1 MATIRITVL
10 GLVIVAVGFA
20 LFTVIAGFKVR
31 TEAKSALSDLSGL
44 QQWDDP
50 TAWGAISVYHSSQRL
65 ALPFIPR
72 LAPSPASTSMEG
84 SPEWGSSCRIS
95 RKSNGKVVA
104 ESPVTDL
111 FENGRHPSESE
122 KQWAEKTLAPTLEKA
137 PEKPI
142 GAPTGINVDE
152 HGARA
157 LHHDFRHADS
167 PPLHPC
173 RSSRRLERTTSYLN
187 YPGQPPYTRGIHASG
202 YRGKMWT
209 MRQFSGFASPEETN
223 QRYKYLLEHGGQGL
237 SVAFDLP
244 TLMGYD
250 SDHPFS
256 EGEVGKC
263 GVAID
268 SLEDMEILF
277 DGIDLEKTTV
287 SMTINSP
294 ASVLWAM
301 YLAVAEKQGA
311 DWQKISGTIQNDIL
325 KEYIAQ
331 KEYIYPPAPSMRLV
345 IDTFEFG
352 SMFTPRFN
360 TISISGY
367 HIREAGST
375 ALQELAFTIYDGVEY
390 VEWARRRGLDVDE
403 FGPRLSFFF
412 NAHND
417 FFEEIAKYRAAR
429 KIWYRL
435 MKDRFGAKNQRTW
448 LMRFHTQTAGVSLT
462 AQQPMNNVARVALQA
477 LAAVLGGTQSLHTD
491 SYDEALAL
499 PTEEAVR
506 IALRTQQIIAYES
519 GVAQTVDPLGGSYF
533 VERLTLDMENG
544 AFDYFDK
551 LDAMGGMVAAIE
563 KGYPQKE
570 IAEASYQFQRANEA
584 REKITVGAN
593 EFVVEEPSPNIL
605 YIGEEV
611 AQAQTKKL
619 KSLRERRSNEE
630 VRRCLDALKKAAAQ
644 EPRAGE
650 NGQISPANTMP
661 FIVEAVKAY
670 ATVGE
675 ICEALREVYGT
686 YTETAFA

>member
-1 MATIRITVL
+1 MAEKKA
-10 GLVIVAVGFA
+10 AVDP
-20 LFTVIAGFKVR
+20 VEEV
-31 TEAKSALSDLSGL
+31 
-44 QQWDDP
+44 QQ
-50 TAWGAISVYHSSQRL
+50 G
-65 ALPFIPR
+65 
-72 LAPSPASTSMEG
+72 
-84 SPEWGSSCRIS
+84 
-95 RKSNGKVVA
+95 RK
-104 ESPVTDL
+104 
-111 FENGRHPSESE
+111 PSERE
-122 KQWAEKTLAPTLEKA
+122 RRWAETTLKAALERQ

-142 GAPTGINVDE
+142 GA
-152 HGARA
+152 ARGTNLDA
-157 LHHDFRHADS
+157 QGTARFTTISGR
-167 PPLHPC
+167 PV
-173 RSSRRLERTTSYLN
+173 RRLYTQADLPEDWTEEKYLG
-187 YPGQPPYTRGIHASG
+187 YPGEAPYTRGVHATG
-202 YRGKMWT
+202 YRGKLWT

-223 QRYKYLLEHGGQGL
+223 ERYLYLLEHGSNGL

-277 DGIDLEKTTV
+277 RGIDLEKTTV

-294 ASVLWAM
+294 ASALWAM
-301 YLAVAEKQGA
+301 YLVVAEKQGA
-311 DWQKISGTIQNDIL
+311 DWKKISGTLQNDIL

-331 KEYIYPPAPSMRLV
+331 KEYIYPPAESMRLV

-352 SMFTPRFN
+352 AKYTPRFN

-412 NAHND
+412 NSHND
-417 FFEEIAKYRAAR
+417 FFEEIAKFRAAR

-435 MKDRFGAKNQRTW
+435 MKDRFGAKNERSW

-462 AQQPMNNVARVALQA
+462 AQQPLDNIARVALQG

-499 PTEEAVR
+499 PTMESAR
-506 IALRTQQIIAYES
+506 IALRTQQVIAYES
-519 GVAQTVDPLGGSYF
+519 GVANTIDPLAGSYF
-533 VERLTLDMENG
+533 VERLTLDMEEG
-544 AFDYFDK
+544 AFAYFEK
-551 LDAMGGMVAAIE
+551 LDAMGGMVKAIE
-563 KGYPQKE
+563 HGFPQME
-570 IAEASYQFQRANEA
+570 IAEASYQFQKANEA

-593 EFVVEEPSPNIL
+593 EFVIEEDSPKIL
-605 YIGEEV
+605 YIDEGVGERQKE
-611 AQAQTKKL
+611 KL
-619 KSLRERRSNEE
+619 RALRARRDNDA
-630 VRRCLDALKKAAAQ
+630 VRRALDELKRAAAAA
-644 EPRAGE
+644 PDAGQDG
-650 NGQISPANTMP
+650 NISKANTMP
-661 FIVEAVKAY
+661 YILDAVRAY

-675 ICEALREVYGT
+675 ICLALREVYGT
-686 YTETAFA
+686 YEESSFT

>member
-1 MATIRITVL
+1 MKQA
-10 GLVIVAVGFA
+10 VI
-20 LFTVIAGFKVR
+20 
-31 TEAKSALSDLSGL
+31 
-44 QQWDDP
+44 P
-50 TAWGAISVYHSSQRL
+50 
-65 ALPFIPR
+65 P
-72 LAPSPASTSMEG
+72 
-84 SPEWGSSCRIS
+84 
-95 RKSNGKVVA
+95 
-104 ESPVTDL
+104 
-111 FENGRHPSESE
+111 
-122 KQWAEKTLAPTLEKA
+122 TLAPTLEKA

-142 GAPTGINVDE
+142 GAHTGINVDE
-152 HGARA
+152 YGDARYTTISG
-157 LHHDFRHADS
+157 L
-167 PPLHPC
+167 PI
-173 RSSRRLERTTSYLN
+173 RRLYTPADLPEDWQYDEYLN

-223 QRYKYLLEHGGQGL
+223 QRYKYLLASGSQGL

-250 SDHPFS
+250 SDHPVS

-294 ASVLWAM
+294 ASILWAM

-311 DWQKISGTIQNDIL
+311 DWTKISGTTQNDIL

-352 SMFTPRFN
+352 SKFTPRFN

-375 ALQELAFTIYDGVEY
+375 ALQELAFTVYDGVEY

-435 MKDRFGAKNQRTW
+435 MKDRFGAKNQRSW

-462 AQQPMNNVARVALQA
+462 AQQPMNNIARVAIQA
-477 LAAVLGGTQSLHTD
+477 LAGVLGGTQSLHTD

-544 AFDYFDK
+544 AFDYFEK

-593 EFVVEEPSPNIL
+593 EFVVDEPSPHIL

-619 KSLRERRSNEE
+619 KALRERRSNDE
-630 VRRCLDALKKAAAQ
+630 VSRCLDALKKAASQ
-644 EPRAGE
+644 EPTAGAD
-650 NGQISPANTMP
+650 GQISAVNTMP